1 MSTTIRDHHRVP
13 GRGARSPPATRS
25 ETDDVNGTW
34 TRGHQGPELRALREL
49 RILQYSKTPGVQ
61 MHEINVDDFV
71 ARDELNAEDA
81 IDLARNLLA
90 AAQWFAARETEARA

>member
-1 MSTTIRDHHRVP
+1 M
-13 GRGARSPPATRS
+13 
-25 ETDDVNGTW
+25 
-34 TRGHQGPELRALREL
+34 
-49 RILQYSKTPGVQ
+49 
-61 MHEINVDDFV
+61 DDFV